1 MDRKTRTTDPPVSM
15 PAGAFLTPLAAHLGL
30 KLVTGKEGLQ
40 KRITSPR
47 VQKPGLPLAGFL
59 ESLRSGRV
67 QVLGESEISYLA
79 GLTKK
84 QSTRSIQ
91 DFFDQDLVS
100 VIVTK
105 DLDPP
110 AALVQAAGKTNTPLF
125 RTRVISSVL
134 ISGLQEFLENQLA
147 QKVCVHAVFMDLFGL
162 GVLILGDSG
171 VGKSEL
177 GLELISRGHRLISDD
192 IVEILRRGDTL
203 SGSGPE
209 LTRYHMELRGIGIIN
224 IKDLFGVASVRYRK
238 DIDMVVRL
246 DPWQEGKEYD
256 RLGIDERTHQV
267 LGMDIPFIEIPVAP
281 GRNLAIILEVA
292 ARNHLLKLKGYYP
305 ARELAGRVDE
315 SLLREDDN

>member
-1 MDRKTRTTDPPVSM
+1 MDQKTRAIDQPASM
-15 PAGAFLTPLAAHLGL
+15 PAGQFLAPEAAHLSL
-30 KLVTGKEGLQ
+30 KLVTGKEGLR
-40 KRITSPR
+40 KRITSAR

-79 GLTKK
+79 GLTKE
-84 QSTRSIQ
+84 QSRRSIQ
-91 DFFDQDLVS
+91 DFCGQGLVC

-110 AALVQAAGKTNTPLF
+110 AALVRAAEKTNTPLF
-125 RTRVISSVL
+125 RTQVISSVL
-134 ISGLQEFLENQLA
+134 ISGVQEFLENQLA
-147 QKVCVHAVFMDLFGL
+147 RRVSLHAVLMDLFGL

-177 GLELISRGHRLISDD
+177 GLELIARGHRLISDD
-192 IVEILRRGDTL
+192 VVEILRRGDTL
-203 SGSGPE
+203 VGSGPE

-238 DIDMVVRL
+238 DIHMVVRL
-246 DPWQEGKEYD
+246 DPWQEGKEYE

-267 LGMDIPFIEIPVAP
+267 LGMEVPFIEIPVAP

-315 SLLREDDN
+315 SLLKEDDD